1 MYLRFL
7 GLSAL
12 IFAFQLAFP
21 ADTAQT
27 MRQKYGPPISEAFL
41 IKPGV
46 VATLSFGVSG
56 HVCEIVVRPEETAQ
70 IKGGKTFKYQELT
83 DLINELVPVNE
94 RGKPI
99 FGGFD
104 NIRCLPDDNCAGT
117 SSESEK
123 VSIYRN
129 GQIDRE
135 RYATIQWTRDE
146 CYPRVKN

>member
-7 GLSAL
+7 SLSAV
-12 IFAFQLAFP
+12 IFAFQLSFP

-27 MRQKYGPPISEAFL
+27 MRQKYGPAISEAFL
-41 IKPGV
+41 MKPGV
-46 VATLSFGVSG
+46 VATASFGMSG

-70 IKGGKTFKYQELT
+70 IKSGKTFKHQELT
-83 DLINELVPVNE
+83 DLIDELVPVNE
-94 RGKPI
+94 RGKPM
-99 FGGFD
+99 FGVLVNF
-104 NIRCLPDDNCAGT
+104 RCLPDDNCAGT

-129 GQIDRE
+129 GENDRE

-146 CYPRVKN
+146 CHPRVKH